1 MQKEALYL
9 TMPQLPLE
17 RLGKWCFSN
26 REISIINTLSY
37 SYDRMGRR
45 DEIINLLRIVQKQL
59 EQKPFSLEH
68 YVAGYELT
76 MRNLGNVLGNA
87 GRYEEAIEAAEKGI
101 LLGLQAGRGAIL
113 STILYDCGWDMEQL
127 WESGRYTKAESLHY
141 VKACY
146 ALELLFDK
154 PEDCAFTRCH
164 MEQYYEDCL
173 IH

>member
-1 MQKEALYL
+1 MISDKKEALYL

-17 RLGKWCFSN
+17 RLEKWCFSN

-37 SYDRMGRR
+37 SYDRMGQR
-45 DEIINLLRIVQKQL
+45 DEIINLLQIVQKQL
-59 EQKPFSLEH
+59 ENKPFSLEH

-101 LLGLQAGRGAIL
+101 RQGLESGRGAIL
-113 STILYDCGWDMEQL
+113 SLSLYDCGWDMEQL
-127 WESGRYTKAESLHY
+127 WQSGRYTKEESLHY

-146 ALELLFDK
+146 ALELLFCR
-154 PEDCAFTRCH
+154 PEDSDFTRRH
-164 MEQYYEDCL
+164 IKQYYGE
-173 IH
+173 